1 MSAKSLPHKF
11 ADIVSGV
18 RQLTKLLDTVG
29 DHLDEDEI
37 EQLSR
42 VVLAGLLRRSGLDR
56 ETFRDSVTAVLLG
69 TPSS

>member
-42 VVLAGLLRRSGLDR
+42 VVLAGQSFGAFISLIAAGRRPVSK
-56 ETFRDSVTAVLLG
+56 
-69 TPSS
+69 